1 MNAITRIAGPAAQ
14 AATAAGM
21 RTAQQSALQGA
32 SFADV
37 LKAKTNADALKFS
50 AHAQTR
56 IKSRGIDVSPQMM
69 DKLTNAVDTA
79 QQKGSKN
86 SLVLFSNAAF
96 IVNIPNRTVVT
107 AMDGENI
114 RENIFTNIDSTV
126 LAG

>member
-1 MNAITRIAGPAAQ
+1 MNTIQQVNGQGISVAGSA
-14 AATAAGM
+14 
-21 RTAQQSALQGA
+21 SALPAKVTKQAGA

-37 LKAKTNADALKFS
+37 FKEKINDLKFS

-56 IKSRGIDVSPQMM
+56 MKSRNIDVSPSMM
-69 DKLTNAVDTA
+69 NKLTNAVDSA
-79 QQKGSKN
+79 QKKGSKN
-86 SLVLFSNAAF
+86 SLVLFPDAAF

>member
-1 MNAITRIAGPAAQ
+1 MNSIRGINAGL
-14 AATAAGM
+14 AAGGTVQ
-21 RTAQQSALQGA
+21 RPSQPPKVHTDVGV

-37 LKAKTNADALKFS
+37 LKEKADNLKFS

-56 IKSRGIDVSPQMM
+56 MKSRNIDVSPSMM
-69 DKLTNAVDTA
+69 DKLTSAVDTA
-79 QQKGSKN
+79 QRKGSKN
-86 SLVLFSNAAF
+86 SLVLFPDAAF

>member
-1 MNAITRIAGPAAQ
+1 MNTVSNVNNQVTTSAAAGAARMPS
-14 AATAAGM
+14 AATKQTGV
-21 RTAQQSALQGA
+21 

-37 LKAKTNADALKFS
+37 FKEKVNDLKFS

-56 IKSRGIDVSPQMM
+56 MKSRNIDVSPSMM
-69 DKLTNAVDTA
+69 VKLTNAVDSA
-79 QQKGSKN
+79 QKKGSKN
-86 SLVLFSNAAF
+86 SLVLFPDAAF
-96 IVNIPNRTVVT
+96 IVNITNRTVVT

>member
-1 MNAITRIAGPAAQ
+1 MSTVMRISGQTPPAAGKPKQ
-14 AATAAGM
+14 
-21 RTAQQSALQGA
+21 ALQTA
-32 SFADV
+32 SSAVSFADV
-37 LKAKTNADALKFS
+37 LDKKVNELKFS

-56 IKSRGIDVSPQMM
+56 MKSRNIDASQSRMA
-69 DKLTNAVDTA
+69 KLTDAVDTA
-79 QQKGSKN
+79 ERKGSKN
-86 SLVLFSNAAF
+86 SLVLFPDAAF

>member
-1 MNAITRIAGPAAQ
+1 MNTVLHVTGQGAPAVAGSASASPARVTKQ
-14 AATAAGM
+14 A
-21 RTAQQSALQGA
+21 GA

-37 LKAKTNADALKFS
+37 LKEKTFDLKFS

-56 IKSRGIDVSPQMM
+56 MKSRNIDVSPSMM
-69 DKLTNAVDTA
+69 DKLTNAVDSA
-79 QQKGSKN
+79 QKKGSKN
-86 SLVLFSNAAF
+86 SLVLFPDAAF